1 VRLTLISVARR
12 IPRWVQAAWDEY
24 AGRLGP
30 EFALRLVQVAPAHGV
45 RTRPLQARR
54 AEEAQRIVK
63 RLPRDALV
71 VALDERGASWS
82 THELAAR
89 LQQWRQGGRDVA
101 IVAGGADGLDPAL
114 LQQAALRWSL
124 SALTLPHALVRV
136 IVVEQLYR
144 AASINGGHPYHRD

>member
-1 VRLTLISVARR
+1 M
-12 IPRWVQAAWDEY
+12 
-24 AGRLGP
+24 
-30 EFALRLVQVAPAHGV
+30 
-45 RTRPLQARR
+45 
-54 AEEAQRIVK
+54 K

-71 VALDERGASWS
+71 VALDERGAGWS

-114 LQQAALRWSL
+114 LEQAALRWSL

>member
-1 VRLTLISVARR
+1 MRLTLISVARR
-12 IPRWVQAAWDEY
+12 VPRWVQSAWDEY

-30 EFALRLVQVAPAHGV
+30 ELAPRLVQVAPAHGA

-71 VALDERGASWS
+71 VALDERGAGWS

-114 LQQAALRWSL
+114 LEQAALRWSL